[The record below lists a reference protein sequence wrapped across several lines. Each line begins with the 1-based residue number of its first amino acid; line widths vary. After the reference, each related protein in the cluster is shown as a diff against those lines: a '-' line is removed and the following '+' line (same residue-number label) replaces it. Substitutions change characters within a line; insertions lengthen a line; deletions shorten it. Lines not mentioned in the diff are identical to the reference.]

1 MAISLKETFQ
11 VKAPIDQVWRF
22 LLDPHQVVL
31 CMPGAQLEEVVGDD
45 TFLGNIRVKVG
56 PITTSYKGRVQF
68 TEVDDQQY
76 VIQMVAEGLEASGG
90 TARGTMSS
98 RLRVLPDGRTEVL
111 AEASAEITGRIVQ
124 FGRGMIQGVSQ
135 QLFQE
140 FAAAVRQRLEAPP
153 GAAAQEALATSEK
166 QPIRVLP
173 LVFGYLW
180 SAVVRFFRRLF
191 RIGGKSG
198 R

>member
-22 LLDPHQVVL
+22 LLDPQQVVL

-68 TEVDDQQY
+68 IEVDDQQY

-140 FAAAVRQRLEAPP
+140 FAAAVRERLEAPP
-153 GAAAQEALATSEK
+153 EAAAQEALATSEK

>member
-22 LLDPHQVVL
+22 LLDPQQVVL
-31 CMPGAQLEEVVGDD
+31 CMPGAELEEVVGDD

-90 TARGTMSS
+90 TAKGTMSS

-135 QLFQE
+135 HLFQE

>member
-22 LLDPHQVVL
+22 LLDPQQVVL
-31 CMPGAQLEEVVGDD
+31 CMPGAELEEVVGDD

-90 TARGTMSS
+90 TAKGTMSS

-140 FAAAVRQRLEAPP
+140 FAAAARERLEAPP
-153 GAAAQEALATSEK
+153 GAAAQEALATTEK

>member
-1 MAISLKETFQ
+1 MAISLKESFQ

-22 LLDPHQVVL
+22 LLDPQQVVL
-31 CMPGAQLEEVVGDD
+31 CMPGAHLEEVVGDD

-68 TEVDDQQY
+68 IEVDDQQY

-90 TARGTMSS
+90 TAKGTMSS
-98 RLRVLPDGRTEVL
+98 RLRALPDGRTEVL

-140 FAAAVRQRLEAPP
+140 FAAAVRERLEAPP
-153 GAAAQEALATSEK
+153 GAAGQEALATSEK

-180 SAVVRFFRRLF
+180 SAVVRFFRRLL
-191 RIGGKSG
+191 RRSVNG
-198 R
+198 